1 LKNNM
6 IKNILKGTIIAALA
20 IVIFIFT
27 ANVAVA
33 RINNPSGGGSGGMSI
48 GGAVTTGGNGSVL
61 FVDGGGNL
69 AQDTSVFNYDNSNKS
84 FGLGTTGSSSGK
96 FNITDIALA
105 GSGSLAGSAINIA
118 QTWNTTGTVSAILA
132 NITNT
137 ASNAGSSLINLQVGG
152 SSVFKVIASTGHH
165 VFGTNVSNIGIGP
178 ASSTAGTADVTGTA
192 LRYVG
197 AVGSSAGA
205 YLHWFISSNGR
216 TPASGTNG
224 FMRLTET
231 FAPTSGT
238 AVYNML
244 TLTPTINQTG
254 VTGTPITRGLYINP
268 TLTAASD
275 YRAIE
280 VTDGKIVVPTTVTAG
295 GTTGAQTINKISGTV
310 NLAAAATSLVVTNSL
325 VSTTSL
331 IMPVVRTNDSTCA
344 VKNVVAGAGSFTI
357 NMTAACTAE
366 TSVGFFV
373 LNS

>member
-1 LKNNM
+1 M
-6 IKNILKGTIIAALA
+6 IKGIIKGVSIATLA
-20 IVIFIFT
+20 ILVFVFS
-27 ANVAVA
+27 AHLAAA
-33 RINNPSGGGSGGMSI
+33 RINNPSAGGSGGMSI
-48 GGAVTTGGNGSVL
+48 GSGVTTGGSGAVL
-61 FVDGGGNL
+61 YVDAGGNL
-69 AQDTSVFNYDNSNKS
+69 AQDTSVFNYDGTNKS
-84 FGLGTTGSSSGK
+84 LGLGTTGSSSGK
-96 FNITDIALA
+96 LNITDTALA
-105 GSGSLAGSAINIA
+105 GSGSLAGSALNIA
-118 QTWNTTGTVSAILA
+118 QTWNTTGTPSALLV
-132 NITNT
+132 NVTNT
-137 ASNAGSSLINLQVGG
+137 ASNASSNLINLQVGG
-152 SSVFKVIASTGHH
+152 SSVFKIVAATGHH

-197 AVGSSAGA
+197 AVGSSAGS
-205 YLHWFISSNGR
+205 YLNYFVSSNSR
-216 TPASGTNG
+216 TAASGTNG

-238 AVYNML
+238 GVYNML
-244 TLTPTINQTG
+244 TLFPTINQTG

-275 YRAIE
+275 FRAIE
-280 VTDGKIVVPTTVTAG
+280 IGDGKFVVPTTVTAG

-310 NLAAAATSLVVTNSL
+310 NFAAAATSLVVTNSL

-331 IMPVVRTNDSTCA
+331 ILPVVRTNDATCA

-357 NMTAACTAE
+357 TMTAACTAE